1 MMENKVELH
10 TVPAGQLVANN
21 PTIGILLC
29 TETDNVIAKYS
40 VLNGSEQLFAT
51 KYMTYMPSEEEL
63 RHEIEQQKR
72 FLLEQHGKEQDDEEQ

>member
-1 MMENKVELH
+1 MTENKVELH

-40 VLNGSEQLFAT
+40 VLNGS
-51 KYMTYMPSEEEL
+51 K
-63 RHEIEQQKR
+63 
-72 FLLEQHGKEQDDEEQ
+72 